1 VSSTYEPVDAAPR
14 AFPAPTRSPGWRRR
28 ESELLARVM
37 TAHADVAGAL
47 DQELAVPGVD
57 RDRPGRS
64 ADIVSALTWCCIE
77 RLRLSSESSAADTAR
92 LCRLVADLQ
101 QLSSELY
108 EHELSLRTRRLA
120 DCSAGLARLRSL
132 PSSGDLVD
140 QVCQELVS
148 RCGFGRVVLSRVDEG
163 LWKPWKGHFSDG
175 AEMDGWFTPWIDQ
188 GIPLDEMML
197 EASLVR
203 ERRPAIVYDTEAQT
217 PEIHRPIIVEAGH
230 SKSYVAAPIVPG
242 GNVVGFLHADYHPS
256 ARRVDD
262 VDRDVLWAFAEGFGK
277 IYERTVLLE
286 RLRAQRDHVRETLA
300 TAERMMDELCDSG
313 IDLARHPD
321 AGSIVAR
328 SAVSALSGGSAVLDE
343 LTAREREVLELM
355 VVGATNG
362 AIAEQLV
369 ITEGTVKSHVKHIL
383 RKLGAVN
390 RSQAIAR
397 YLGIAQVDADD

>member
-1 VSSTYEPVDAAPR
+1 MSTDAYEPETAPR
-14 AFPAPTRSPGWRRR
+14 AFPAPTRSPGWRRH

-37 TAHADVAGAL
+37 EAHRRVSEAL
-47 DQELAVPGVD
+47 GQELAVPGVD

-77 RLRLSSESSAADTAR
+77 QLRLPEEHSDADTAVI
-92 LCRLVADLQ
+92 CGLVAELQ
-101 QLSSELY
+101 QLSAALY
-108 EHELSLRTRRLA
+108 DHELSLRTRRLA

-132 PSSGDLVD
+132 PTSRDLVD
-140 QVCQELVS
+140 IVCEELVR
-148 RCGFGRVVLSRVDEG
+148 RCGFGRVVLSRIDDGV
-163 LWKPWKGHFSDG
+163 WKPWMAHFSDQEE
-175 AEMDGWFTPWIDQ
+175 AEDWFAPWVDK
-188 GIPLDEMML
+188 GIPLGDLSL
-197 EASLVR
+197 EATIIR
-203 ERRPAIVYDTEAQT
+203 ERRPAIVYDTSAPSDAT
-217 PEIHRPIIVEAGH
+217 IHPIIFDGR
-230 SKSYVAAPIVPG
+230 SNSYVAAPILPG
-242 GNVVGFLHADYHPS
+242 GDVVGFLHADYGPTN
-256 ARRVDD
+256 RRVDD

-277 IYERTVLLE
+277 IYERTVMLE
-286 RLRAQRDHVRETLA
+286 RLRAQRDHVRSTWAA
-300 TAERMMDELCDSG
+300 TERMMDELCDSG

-328 SAVSALSGGSAVLDE
+328 SAVSALSGGSAALDE

-397 YLGIAQVDADD
+397 YLGTAPDDALT

>member
-1 VSSTYEPVDAAPR
+1 MTSTYEQSTPAPR
-14 AFPAPTRSPGWRRR
+14 AFPAPTRSPGWRRH

-37 TAHADVAGAL
+37 EARTAVSAAL

-64 ADIVSALTWCCIE
+64 ADIVSALTWVCIE
-77 RLRLSSESSAADTAR
+77 RLRLSSTESAADTSQ

-120 DCSAGLARLRSL
+120 DCAAGLARLRSL
-132 PSSGDLVD
+132 PTSGDLVD
-140 QVCQELVS
+140 IVCEELVR
-148 RCGFGRVVLSRVDEG
+148 RCGFGRVVLSRVDDG
-163 LWKPWKGHFSDG
+163 VWKPWMAHFSEPG
-175 AEMDGWFTPWIDQ
+175 ETAGWFAPWVDK
-188 GIPLDEMML
+188 GIPLGEMSL

-203 ERRPAIVYDTEAQT
+203 ERRPAIVYDTEAPT
-217 PEIHRPIIVEAGH
+217 SEIHRPIIVDAGN
-230 SKSYVAAPIVPG
+230 STSYVAAPILPG
-242 GNVVGFLHADYHPS
+242 GNVVGFLHADYGPT

-277 IYERTVLLE
+277 IYERTVMLE
-286 RLRAQRDHVRETLA
+286 RLRAQRDHVRSTMA
-300 TAERMMDELCDSG
+300 AAERMMDELCDSG

-321 AGSIVAR
+321 AGSIVSR

-397 YLGIAQVDADD
+397 YLGTAPDDGER

>member
-1 VSSTYEPVDAAPR
+1 MSSTYEQSTTPR

-37 TAHADVAGAL
+37 EAHGEVSRAL
-47 DQELAVPGVD
+47 GQDLAVPGVD

-77 RLRLSSESSAADTAR
+77 QLRLSSADEAADTAT
-92 LCRLVADLQ
+92 LCGLVADLQ

-132 PSSGDLVD
+132 PTSGDLVD
-140 QVCQELVS
+140 IVCEELVS
-148 RCGFGRVVLSRVDEG
+148 RCGFGRVVLSRVDDG
-163 LWKPWKGHFSDG
+163 VWKPWMAHFSDG
-175 AEMDGWFTPWIDQ
+175 KEAGEWFAPWVDK
-188 GIPLDEMML
+188 GIPLSEMSL

-203 ERRPAIVYDTEAQT
+203 ERRPAIVYDTEAARDGVLQ
-217 PEIHRPIIVEAGH
+217 PIILDG
-230 SKSYVAAPIVPG
+230 SSNSFVAAPILPG
-242 GNVVGFLHADYHPS
+242 GNVVGILHADYGPS
-256 ARRVDD
+256 NRRVDD

-277 IYERTVLLE
+277 IYERTVMLE

-300 TAERMMDELCDSG
+300 AAERMMDELCDSG

-328 SAVSALSGGSAVLDE
+328 SAVSALSGGSSALDE

-355 VVGATNG
+355 VIGATNG

-397 YLGIAQVDADD
+397 YLGTAPDDLDP